1 MQVIVTMRH
10 GHVME
15 ETKERLARQ
24 AEKLT
29 RIYDRLTS
37 IELVVDLQDA
47 SHPKVDLLVSAE
59 HKHDFVAHEQS
70 DVLLTAVEKVV
81 HKMERQIRKYKEKT
95 IEQHRDPEA
104 KRQAA
109 EAVDTRGEDES
120 DGDE

>member
-37 IELVVDLQDA
+37 IELVVDLHDA

-59 HKHDFVAHEQS
+59 HKHDFVAHEES

-95 IEQHRDPEA
+95 IDQHRDPDA

-109 EAVDTRGEDES
+109 EVVADKDDES
-120 DGDE
+120 ADDE